1 MKKIYIL
8 ALISLSLAINSQEDI
23 LYGFNTDGD
32 TEGWQK
38 IPGSTTVSAS
48 GGTLI
53 MGGDISNYGGAM
65 TGTTIVYTDGV
76 GSPETELGLNDSDY
90 DYVEIIIQNN
100 TSIGPPANGQGNF
113 QLMSY
118 VSGGNAGNTA
128 GKQNFTVPADGQF
141 YTMIVFLPQT
151 PTANNG
157 IISNLGVRVKGNP
170 NQGESFVIDQIT
182 IKSLDPTYNGFVQNP
197 DFEDMSGDLSNWSV
211 SGTGITA
218 SISNVATSGT
228 QSAEIT
234 FSTTISSNAPTL
246 FNNYRW
252 TTDEGTSLANVQ
264 TATVTWDMKYV
275 DNPDG
280 LPAQIAP
287 RWKMNIATSGSGSS
301 GDRITYGAQVN
312 ATDTWATYTRTR
324 TIAAVCA
331 DVDEGASC
339 YDDETYSNIELGLA
353 AKGGGPGVK
362 LLVDNV
368 ITSISGTSLGT
379 SDINLVE
386 TPDIMVY
393 PNPVS
398 DILNVKSNLDIIAM
412 DVVNILGQVV
422 IKQFGRSNSLN
433 VSTLSPGLYILKT
446 KNENSSESIKR
457 FIIE

>member
-1 MKKIYIL
+1 MKNIYIL
-8 ALISLSLAINSQEDI
+8 TLVLFSFVANAQDDI
-23 LYGFNTDGD
+23 VYNFNTDGD

-38 IPGSTTVSAS
+38 IPGSTTVSTS

-65 TGTTIVYTDGV
+65 TGTSIVYTDGV

-90 DYVEIIIQNN
+90 DYIEIVIQNN
-100 TSIGPPANGQGNF
+100 TTVGPPANGQGNF

-118 VSGGNAGNTA
+118 ITGGNSGASA

-141 YTMIVFLPQT
+141 YTLIVFLPQT
-151 PTANNG
+151 PSANNG
-157 IISNLGVRVKGNP
+157 VISNLGVRVKGNP
-170 NQGESFVIDQIT
+170 QPAETVVIDQIT
-182 IKSLDPTYNGFVQNP
+182 IKPLDPTYNGFVQNP
-197 DFEDMSGDLSNWSV
+197 DFEDMSGALSNWSV

-218 SISNVATSGT
+218 GISNDATSGT

-234 FSTTISSNAPTL
+234 FETTTASNPPTL

-252 TTDEGTSLANVQ
+252 TADEGTSLTNVQ
-264 TATVTWDMKYV
+264 TATITWDMKYT

-280 LPAQIAP
+280 LTTQIAP
-287 RWKMNIATSGSGSS
+287 RWKMNITSSGSGST
-301 GDRITYGAQVN
+301 GDRITYGAQVS

-331 DVDEGASC
+331 DVAEGAAC

-353 AKGGGPGVK
+353 AKGGAAGVK
-362 LLVDNV
+362 LLIDNV
-368 ITSISGTSLGT
+368 ITSISATSLGT
-379 SDINLVE
+379 SDIDLDE
-386 TPDIMVY
+386 TTDITIY
-393 PNPVS
+393 PNPVN
-398 DILNVKSNLDIIAM
+398 DILNVKSNSEIIAM
-412 DVVNILGQVV
+412 DVVNMLGQVV

-457 FIIE
+457 FVIK

>member
-8 ALISLSLAINSQEDI
+8 TLISLSLAINSQEDI
-23 LYGFNTDGD
+23 FYGFNTDGD

-53 MGGDISNYGGAM
+53 MGGDISNYGGTI
-65 TGTTIVYTDGV
+65 TGTSISA

-90 DYVEIIIQNN
+90 DYIEIVIQNN

-113 QLMSY
+113 QLLSY
-118 VSGGNAGNTA
+118 VSGGSAGNTA

-151 PTANNG
+151 PAANNG
-157 IISNLGVRVKGNP
+157 IISNIGVRVKGNP

-197 DFEDMSGDLSNWSV
+197 DFEDISGDLGNWSV
-211 SGTGITA
+211 SGTGVTVG
-218 SISNVATSGT
+218 ISNDATSGT
-228 QSAEIT
+228 QSAEVTFADAIT
-234 FSTTISSNAPTL
+234 QAPTL
-246 FNNYRW
+246 YNNYRW
-252 TTDEGTSLANVQ
+252 TADEGTTLSNVQ
-264 TATVTWDMKYV
+264 RATVTWDMKYT
-275 DNPDG
+275 DNPGDI
-280 LPAQIAP
+280 PAQIAP
-287 RWKMNIATSGSGSS
+287 RWKMNIATSGSGST
-301 GDRITYGAQVN
+301 GDRITYGAQVD
-312 ATDTWATYTRTR
+312 ATADWATYTRTR
-324 TIAAVCA
+324 TIAAACA
-331 DVDEGASC
+331 DVAEGANC

-353 AKGGGPGVK
+353 AKGGASGVK
-362 LLVDNV
+362 ILIDNV
-368 ITSISGTSLGT
+368 ITSITATSLGS
-379 SDINLVE
+379 SDIDVFE
-386 TPDIMVY
+386 TTDIKVY
-393 PNPVS
+393 PNPVT
-398 DILNVKSNLDIIAM
+398 DILNVKSNSEIIAM
-412 DVVNILGQVV
+412 DVVNMLGQVV

>member
-53 MGGDISNYGGAM
+53 MGGDISNYGGTM
-65 TGTTIVYTDGV
+65 TGTSISA
-76 GSPETELGLNDSDY
+76 GSPETELGLNDTDY
-90 DYVEIIIQNN
+90 DYIEIVIQNN

-113 QLMSY
+113 QLLSY

-128 GKQNFTVPADGQF
+128 GKQNFTVPADGEF
-141 YTMIVFLPQT
+141 YTLIVFLPQT

-157 IISNLGVRVKGNP
+157 IISNIGVRVKGNP

-197 DFEDMSGDLSNWSV
+197 DFEDLSGDFGNWSV
-211 SGTGITA
+211 SGTGVTA
-218 SISNVATSGT
+218 SISNDATSGT

-234 FSTTISSNAPTL
+234 FAQTITQAPTL
-246 FNNYRW
+246 YNNYRW
-252 TTDEGTSLANVQ
+252 TADEGTTISNVQ
-264 TATVTWDMKYV
+264 RATVTWDMKYT

-280 LPAQIAP
+280 LPTQIAP

-301 GDRITYGAQVN
+301 GDRITYGAQVD

-324 TIAAVCA
+324 TIAAACA
-331 DVDEGASC
+331 DVAEGAAC

-353 AKGGGPGVK
+353 AKGGAPGVK

-368 ITSISGTSLGT
+368 ITSITATSLGT
-379 SDINLVE
+379 FDIDVDE
-386 TPDIMVY
+386 TFDIKVY

-398 DILNVKSNLDIIAM
+398 HILNVKSNSEIIAM
-412 DVVNILGQVV
+412 DVVNMIGQVV

-446 KNENSSESIKR
+446 KNENSTESIKR

>member
-53 MGGDISNYGGAM
+53 MGGDISNYGGTM
-65 TGTTIVYTDGV
+65 TGTSISA
-76 GSPETELGLNDSDY
+76 GSPETELGLNDTDY
-90 DYVEIIIQNN
+90 DYIEIVIQNN

-113 QLMSY
+113 QLLSY

-128 GKQNFTVPADGQF
+128 GKQNFTVPPDGQF

-151 PTANNG
+151 PSANNG

-170 NQGESFVIDQIT
+170 NDGESFVIDQIT

-197 DFEDMSGDLSNWSV
+197 DFEDLSGDFGNWSV
-211 SGTGITA
+211 SGTGVTA
-218 SISNVATSGT
+218 SISNDATSGT

-234 FSTTISSNAPTL
+234 FAQTITQAPTL
-246 FNNYRW
+246 YNNYRW
-252 TTDEGTSLANVQ
+252 TADEGTTISNVQ
-264 TATVTWDMKYV
+264 RATVTWDMKYT

-280 LPAQIAP
+280 LPTQIAP

-301 GDRITYGAQVN
+301 GDRITYGAQVD

-324 TIAAVCA
+324 TIAAACA
-331 DVDEGASC
+331 DVAEGAAC

-353 AKGGGPGVK
+353 AKGGAPGVK

-368 ITSISGTSLGT
+368 ITSITATSLGT
-379 SDINLVE
+379 SDIDVDE
-386 TPDIMVY
+386 TFDIKVY

-398 DILNVKSNLDIIAM
+398 DILNVKSNSEIIAM
-412 DVVNILGQVV
+412 DVVNMLGQVV

-446 KNENSSESIKR
+446 KNENSTESIKR

>member
-8 ALISLSLAINSQEDI
+8 TLISLSLAINSQEDI
-23 LYGFNTDGD
+23 FYGFNSDGD

-53 MGGDISNYGGAM
+53 MGGDISNYGGTM
-65 TGTTIVYTDGV
+65 TGTSISA
-76 GSPETELGLNDSDY
+76 GSPETELGLNDTDY
-90 DYVEIIIQNN
+90 DYIEIVIQNN

-113 QLMSY
+113 QLLSY

-128 GKQNFTVPADGQF
+128 GKQNFTVPPDGQF

-151 PTANNG
+151 PSANNG

-170 NQGESFVIDQIT
+170 NDGESFVIDQIT

-197 DFEDMSGDLSNWSV
+197 DFEDLSGDFGNWSV
-211 SGTGITA
+211 SGTGVTA
-218 SISNVATSGT
+218 SISNDATSGT

-234 FSTTISSNAPTL
+234 FAQTITQAPTL
-246 FNNYRW
+246 YNNYRW
-252 TTDEGTSLANVQ
+252 TADEGTTISNVQ
-264 TATVTWDMKYV
+264 RATVTWDMKYT

-280 LPAQIAP
+280 LPTQIAP
-287 RWKMNIATSGSGSS
+287 RWKMNIATSESGSS
-301 GDRITYGAQVN
+301 GDRITYGAQVD

-324 TIAAVCA
+324 TIAAACA
-331 DVDEGASC
+331 DVAEGAAC

-353 AKGGGPGVK
+353 AKGGAPGVK

-368 ITSISGTSLGT
+368 ITSITATSLGT
-379 SDINLVE
+379 FDIDVDE
-386 TPDIMVY
+386 TFDIKVY

-398 DILNVKSNLDIIAM
+398 DILNVKSNSEIIAM
-412 DVVNILGQVV
+412 DVVNMLGQVV

-446 KNENSSESIKR
+446 KNENSTESIKR

>member
-8 ALISLSLAINSQEDI
+8 TLISLSLAINSQEDI
-23 LYGFNTDGD
+23 FYGFNTDGD

-53 MGGDISNYGGAM
+53 MGGDISNYGGTI
-65 TGTTIVYTDGV
+65 TGTSISA

-90 DYVEIIIQNN
+90 DYVEIVIQNN

-113 QLMSY
+113 QLLSY
-118 VSGGNAGNTA
+118 VSGGSAGNTA

-151 PTANNG
+151 PAANNG
-157 IISNLGVRVKGNP
+157 IISNIGVRVKGNP
-170 NQGESFVIDQIT
+170 LENESFVIDQIT

-197 DFEDMSGDLSNWSV
+197 DFEDISGDLGNWSV
-211 SGTGITA
+211 SGTGVTVG
-218 SISNVATSGT
+218 ISNDATSGT
-228 QSAEIT
+228 QSAEVTFADAIT
-234 FSTTISSNAPTL
+234 QAPTL
-246 FNNYRW
+246 YNNYRW
-252 TTDEGTSLANVQ
+252 TADEGTTLSNVQ
-264 TATVTWDMKYV
+264 RATVTWDMKYT
-275 DNPDG
+275 DNPGDI
-280 LPAQIAP
+280 PTQIAP

-312 ATDTWATYTRTR
+312 ATADWATYTRTR
-324 TIAAVCA
+324 TIAAACA
-331 DVDEGASC
+331 DVAEGAAC

-353 AKGGGPGVK
+353 AKGGASGVK
-362 LLVDNV
+362 ILIDNV
-368 ITSISGTSLGT
+368 ITSITATSLGT
-379 SDINLVE
+379 SDIDVYE
-386 TPDIMVY
+386 TPDIKVY
-393 PNPVS
+393 PNPVT
-398 DILNVKSNLDIIAM
+398 DILNVKSNSEIIAM
-412 DVVNILGQVV
+412 DVVNMLGQVV

>member
-53 MGGDISNYGGAM
+53 MGGDISNYGGTM
-65 TGTTIVYTDGV
+65 TGTSISAGA
-76 GSPETELGLNDSDY
+76 PETELGLNDTDY
-90 DYVEIIIQNN
+90 DYIEIVIQNN

-113 QLMSY
+113 QLLSY

-128 GKQNFTVPADGQF
+128 GKQNFTVPPDGQF

-151 PTANNG
+151 PSANNG

-170 NQGESFVIDQIT
+170 NDGESFVIDQIT

-197 DFEDMSGDLSNWSV
+197 DFEDLSGDFGNWSV
-211 SGTGITA
+211 SGTGVTA
-218 SISNVATSGT
+218 SISNDATSGT

-234 FSTTISSNAPTL
+234 FAQTITQAPTL
-246 FNNYRW
+246 YNNYRW
-252 TTDEGTSLANVQ
+252 TADEGTTISNVQ
-264 TATVTWDMKYV
+264 RATVTWDMKYT

-280 LPAQIAP
+280 LPTQIAP
-287 RWKMNIATSGSGSS
+287 RWKMNIATSESGSS
-301 GDRITYGAQVN
+301 GDRITYGAQVD

-324 TIAAVCA
+324 TIAAACA
-331 DVDEGASC
+331 DVAEGAAC

-353 AKGGGPGVK
+353 AKGGAPGVK

-368 ITSISGTSLGT
+368 ITSITATSLGT
-379 SDINLVE
+379 FDIDVDE
-386 TPDIMVY
+386 TFDIKVY

-398 DILNVKSNLDIIAM
+398 DILNVKSNSEIIAM
-412 DVVNILGQVV
+412 DVVNMIGQVV

-446 KNENSSESIKR
+446 KNENSTESIKR

>member
-53 MGGDISNYGGAM
+53 MGGDISNYGGTM
-65 TGTTIVYTDGV
+65 TGTSISA
-76 GSPETELGLNDSDY
+76 GSPETELGLNDTDY
-90 DYVEIIIQNN
+90 DYIEIVIQNN

-113 QLMSY
+113 QLLSY

-128 GKQNFTVPADGQF
+128 GKQNFTVPPDGQF

-151 PTANNG
+151 PSANNG

-170 NQGESFVIDQIT
+170 NDGESFVIDQIT

-197 DFEDMSGDLSNWSV
+197 DFEDLSGDFGNWSV
-211 SGTGITA
+211 SGTGVTA
-218 SISNVATSGT
+218 SISNDATSGT

-234 FSTTISSNAPTL
+234 FAQTITQAPTL
-246 FNNYRW
+246 YNNYRW
-252 TTDEGTSLANVQ
+252 TADEGTTISNVQ
-264 TATVTWDMKYV
+264 RATVTWDMKYT

-280 LPAQIAP
+280 LPTQIAP

-301 GDRITYGAQVN
+301 GDRITYGAQVD

-324 TIAAVCA
+324 TIAAACA
-331 DVDEGASC
+331 DVAEGAAC

-353 AKGGGPGVK
+353 AKGGAPGVK

-368 ITSISGTSLGT
+368 ITSITATSLGT
-379 SDINLVE
+379 FDIDVDE
-386 TPDIMVY
+386 TFDIKVY

-398 DILNVKSNLDIIAM
+398 DILNVKSNSEIIAM
-412 DVVNILGQVV
+412 DVVNMIGQVV

-446 KNENSSESIKR
+446 KNENSTESIKR

>member
-53 MGGDISNYGGAM
+53 MGGDISNYGGTM
-65 TGTTIVYTDGV
+65 TGTSISAGA
-76 GSPETELGLNDSDY
+76 PETELGLNDSDY
-90 DYVEIIIQNN
+90 DYIEIIIQNN

-113 QLMSY
+113 QLLSY

-128 GKQNFTVPADGQF
+128 GKQNFTVPADGEF

-170 NQGESFVIDQIT
+170 NNGESFVVDQIT

-197 DFEDMSGDLSNWSV
+197 DFEDLSGDFGNWSV
-211 SGTGITA
+211 SGTGVTA
-218 SISNVATSGT
+218 SISNDATSGT

-234 FSTTISSNAPTL
+234 FAQTITQAPTL
-246 FNNYRW
+246 YNNYRW
-252 TTDEGTSLANVQ
+252 TADEGTTISNVQ
-264 TATVTWDMKYV
+264 RATVTWDMKYT

-280 LPAQIAP
+280 FPTQIAP

-301 GDRITYGAQVN
+301 GDRITYGAQVD

-324 TIAAVCA
+324 TIAAACA
-331 DVDEGASC
+331 DVAEGAAC

-353 AKGGGPGVK
+353 AKGGAPGVK

-368 ITSISGTSLGT
+368 ITSITATSLGT
-379 SDINLVE
+379 SDIDVDE
-386 TPDIMVY
+386 TFDIKVY

-398 DILNVKSNLDIIAM
+398 DILNVKSNSEIIAM
-412 DVVNILGQVV
+412 DVVNMIGQVV

-446 KNENSSESIKR
+446 KNENSTESIKR

>member
-8 ALISLSLAINSQEDI
+8 TLISLSLAINSQEDI

-53 MGGDISNYGGAM
+53 MGGDISNYGGTM
-65 TGTTIVYTDGV
+65 TGTSISAGA
-76 GSPETELGLNDSDY
+76 PETELGLNDSDY
-90 DYVEIIIQNN
+90 DYIEIIIQNN

-113 QLMSY
+113 QLLSY

-128 GKQNFTVPADGQF
+128 GKQNFTVPADGEF

-170 NQGESFVIDQIT
+170 NNGESFVVDQIT

-197 DFEDMSGDLSNWSV
+197 DFEDLSGDFGNWSV
-211 SGTGITA
+211 SGTGVTA
-218 SISNVATSGT
+218 SISNDATSGT

-234 FSTTISSNAPTL
+234 FAQTITQAPTL
-246 FNNYRW
+246 YNNYRW
-252 TTDEGTSLANVQ
+252 TADEGTTISNVQ
-264 TATVTWDMKYV
+264 RATVTWDMKYT

-280 LPAQIAP
+280 LPTQIAP

-301 GDRITYGAQVN
+301 GDRITYGAQVD

-324 TIAAVCA
+324 TIAAACA
-331 DVDEGASC
+331 DVAEGAAC

-353 AKGGGPGVK
+353 AKGGAPGVK

-368 ITSISGTSLGT
+368 ITSITATSLGT
-379 SDINLVE
+379 SDIDVDE
-386 TPDIMVY
+386 TFDIKVY

-398 DILNVKSNLDIIAM
+398 DILNVKSNSEIIAM
-412 DVVNILGQVV
+412 DVVNMIGQVV

-446 KNENSSESIKR
+446 KNENSTESIKR

>member
-8 ALISLSLAINSQEDI
+8 TLISLSLAINSQEDI

-53 MGGDISNYGGAM
+53 MGGDISNYGGTM
-65 TGTTIVYTDGV
+65 TGTSISAGA
-76 GSPETELGLNDSDY
+76 PETELGLNDSDY
-90 DYVEIIIQNN
+90 DYIEIVIQNN

-113 QLMSY
+113 QLLSY

-128 GKQNFTVPADGQF
+128 GKQNFTVPADGEF
-141 YTMIVFLPQT
+141 YTLIVFLPQT

-170 NQGESFVIDQIT
+170 NNGESFVVDQIT

-197 DFEDMSGDLSNWSV
+197 DFEDLSGDFGNWSV
-211 SGTGITA
+211 SGTGVTA
-218 SISNVATSGT
+218 SISNDATSGT

-234 FSTTISSNAPTL
+234 FAQTITQAPTL
-246 FNNYRW
+246 YNNYRW
-252 TTDEGTSLANVQ
+252 TADEGTTISNVQ
-264 TATVTWDMKYV
+264 RATVTWDMKYT
-275 DNPDG
+275 DNPEG
-280 LPAQIAP
+280 FPTQIAP

-301 GDRITYGAQVN
+301 GDRITYGAQVD

-324 TIAAVCA
+324 TIAAACA
-331 DVDEGASC
+331 DVAEGAAC

-353 AKGGGPGVK
+353 AKGGATGVK

-368 ITSISGTSLGT
+368 ITSITATSLGT
-379 SDINLVE
+379 SDIDVDE
-386 TPDIMVY
+386 TFDIKVY

-398 DILNVKSNLDIIAM
+398 DILNVKSNSEIIAM
-412 DVVNILGQVV
+412 DVVNMLGQVV

-446 KNENSSESIKR
+446 KNENSTESIKR

>member
-8 ALISLSLAINSQEDI
+8 TLMSLSLAINSQEDI
-23 LYGFNTDGD
+23 FYGFNTDGD

-65 TGTTIVYTDGV
+65 TGTSIVYTDGV

-90 DYVEIIIQNN
+90 DYIEIVIQNN
-100 TSIGPPANGQGNF
+100 TSIGPPANGSGNF
-113 QLMSY
+113 QLLSY
-118 VSGGNAGNTA
+118 LSGGFAGNTA

-141 YTMIVFLPQT
+141 YTVVVFLPQT

-170 NQGESFVIDQIT
+170 NNGESFVIDQIT
-182 IKSLDPTYNGFVQNP
+182 IKSLDTTYNGFVQNP
-197 DFEDMSGDLSNWSV
+197 DFEDISGDLGNWSV
-211 SGTGITA
+211 SGTGITVG
-218 SISNVATSGT
+218 ISNDATSGT
-228 QSAEIT
+228 QSAEVTFAQTIT
-234 FSTTISSNAPTL
+234 QAPTL
-246 FNNYRW
+246 YNNYRW
-252 TTDEGTSLANVQ
+252 TTDEGTSLSNVQ

-275 DNPDG
+275 DNPDD

-287 RWKMNIATSGSGSS
+287 RWKMNIATSGSGST

-312 ATDTWATYTRTR
+312 ATDAWATYTRTR

-331 DVDEGASC
+331 DVDEGANC

-412 DVVNILGQVV
+412 DVVNMLGQVV

>member
-53 MGGDISNYGGAM
+53 MGGDISNYGGTM
-65 TGTTIVYTDGV
+65 TGTSISA
-76 GSPETELGLNDSDY
+76 GSPETELGLNDTDY
-90 DYVEIIIQNN
+90 DYIEIVIQNN

-113 QLMSY
+113 QLLSY

-128 GKQNFTVPADGQF
+128 GKQNFTVPPDGQF

-151 PTANNG
+151 PSANNG

-170 NQGESFVIDQIT
+170 NDGESFVIDQIT

-197 DFEDMSGDLSNWSV
+197 DFEDLSGDFGNWSV
-211 SGTGITA
+211 SGTGVTA
-218 SISNVATSGT
+218 SISNDATSGT

-234 FSTTISSNAPTL
+234 FAQTITQAPTL
-246 FNNYRW
+246 YNNYRW
-252 TTDEGTSLANVQ
+252 TADEGTTISNVQ
-264 TATVTWDMKYV
+264 RATVTWDMKYT

-280 LPAQIAP
+280 LPTQIAP

-301 GDRITYGAQVN
+301 GDRITYGAQVD

-324 TIAAVCA
+324 TIAAACA
-331 DVDEGASC
+331 DVAEGAAC

-353 AKGGGPGVK
+353 AKGGAPGVK

-368 ITSISGTSLGT
+368 ITSITATSLGT
-379 SDINLVE
+379 FDIDVDE
-386 TPDIMVY
+386 TFDIKVY

-398 DILNVKSNLDIIAM
+398 DILNVKSNSEIIAM
-412 DVVNILGQVV
+412 DVVNMLGQVV

-446 KNENSSESIKR
+446 KNENSTESIKR

>member
-53 MGGDISNYGGAM
+53 MGGDISNYGGTM
-65 TGTTIVYTDGV
+65 TGTSISAGA
-76 GSPETELGLNDSDY
+76 PETELGLNDTDY
-90 DYVEIIIQNN
+90 DYIEIVIQNN

-113 QLMSY
+113 QLLSY

-128 GKQNFTVPADGQF
+128 GKQNFTVPPDGQF

-151 PTANNG
+151 PSANNG

-170 NQGESFVIDQIT
+170 NDGESFVIDQIT

-197 DFEDMSGDLSNWSV
+197 DFEDLSGDFGNWSV
-211 SGTGITA
+211 SGTGVTA
-218 SISNVATSGT
+218 SISNDATSGT

-234 FSTTISSNAPTL
+234 FAQTITQAPTL
-246 FNNYRW
+246 YNNYRW
-252 TTDEGTSLANVQ
+252 TADEGTTISNVQ
-264 TATVTWDMKYV
+264 RATVTWDMKYT

-280 LPAQIAP
+280 LPTQIAP

-301 GDRITYGAQVN
+301 GDRITYGAQVD

-324 TIAAVCA
+324 TIAAACA
-331 DVDEGASC
+331 DVAEGAAC

-353 AKGGGPGVK
+353 AKGGAPGVK

-368 ITSISGTSLGT
+368 ITSITATSLGT
-379 SDINLVE
+379 FDIDVDE
-386 TPDIMVY
+386 TFDIKVY

-398 DILNVKSNLDIIAM
+398 DILNVKSNSEIIAM
-412 DVVNILGQVV
+412 DVVNMIGQVV

-446 KNENSSESIKR
+446 KNENSTESIKR